1 MIYEASTQDGWKT
14 ASVFQRYDIVDE
26 QDNWEAARLLHA
38 KREAARMVVGA
49 TDKETDNWAD
59 DLDPDPAAKYV
70 AIRLAYTGLS
80 SKRPDGETGRRTG
93 LKIPRGESSVT
104 VRFRLRAPF

>member
-1 MIYEASTQDGWKT
+1 M
-14 ASVFQRYDIVDE
+14 VFYMALRT
-26 QDNWEAARLLHA
+26 
-38 KREAARMVVGA
+38 RMVVGA

-59 DLDPDPAAKYV
+59 DLDSDPAAKYV

-93 LKIPRGESSVT
+93 LKIVLYISCCQVNYRFINSVLT
-104 VRFRLRAPF
+104 